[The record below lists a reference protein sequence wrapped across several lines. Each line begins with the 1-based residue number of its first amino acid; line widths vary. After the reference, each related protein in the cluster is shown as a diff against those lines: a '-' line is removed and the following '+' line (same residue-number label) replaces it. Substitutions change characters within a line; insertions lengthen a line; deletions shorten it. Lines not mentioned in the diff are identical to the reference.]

1 MKALSAKATALSFAA
16 LISCS
21 SAVFAAE
28 PPAGA
33 SSCSGCHATNTA
45 AETPV
50 PKING
55 RSADDIMTAMAA
67 FRSGSKPAT
76 VMNRIAKG
84 YTDDE
89 LKPIAA
95 WLAAQK

>member
-1 MKALSAKATALSFAA
+1 MKALSAKAAALSFAA
-16 LISCS
+16 LITCP
-21 SAVFAAE
+21 SAALAAE

-33 SSCSGCHATNTA
+33 SSCSGCHAANTA

-55 RSADDIMTAMAA
+55 RKAEDIMTLMAA
-67 FRSGSKPAT
+67 FRDGSKPAT

>member
-1 MKALSAKATALSFAA
+1 
-16 LISCS
+16 
-21 SAVFAAE
+21 
-28 PPAGA
+28 
-33 SSCSGCHATNTA
+33 
-45 AETPV
+45 
-50 PKING
+50 
-55 RSADDIMTAMAA
+55 MAA
-67 FRSGSKPAT
+67 FRDGSKPAT

>member
-1 MKALSAKATALSFAA
+1 MADY
-16 LISCS
+16 
-21 SAVFAAE
+21 
-28 PPAGA
+28 
-33 SSCSGCHATNTA
+33 
-45 AETPV
+45 
-50 PKING
+50 
-55 RSADDIMTAMAA
+55 SADDIMTAMAA
-67 FRSGSKPAT
+67 FRAGSKPAT

>member
-1 MKALSAKATALSFAA
+1 MKALSASIPTLAFAA

-21 SAVFAAE
+21 SVTFAAE

-33 SSCSGCHATNTA
+33 SSCSGCHAANTA
-45 AETPV
+45 VETPV

-55 RSADDIMTAMAA
+55 RSADEIMTAMAA

>member
-1 MKALSAKATALSFAA
+1 MTALSAKAAALAFAA
-16 LISCS
+16 LMSCS
-21 SAVFAAE
+21 SAAFAAE
-28 PPAGA
+28 PPPGA
-33 SSCSGCHATNTA
+33 SSCSGCHASNTT

-50 PKING
+50 PKIHG
-55 RSADDIMTAMAA
+55 RSADEIMTAMAA
-67 FRSGSKPAT
+67 FRDGSKPST

>member
-1 MKALSAKATALSFAA
+1 MQALSAKAASLSVAA

-21 SAVFAAE
+21 SAALAAE

-33 SSCSGCHATNTA
+33 SSCSGCHAANTA
-45 AETPV
+45 VETPV
-50 PKING
+50 PKIKG
-55 RSADDIMTAMAA
+55 RSADDILAAMAA
-67 FRSGSKPAT
+67 FRAGSKPAT

>member
-1 MKALSAKATALSFAA
+1 MKALSASFPALVFAA

-21 SAVFAAE
+21 GAAFAAE
-28 PPAGA
+28 PPVGA
-33 SSCSGCHATNTA
+33 SSCSGCHASGAA

-55 RSADDIMTAMAA
+55 RKADEIMTAMAA
-67 FRSGSKPAT
+67 FRDGSKPST
-76 VMNRIAKG
+76 VMGRIAKG

>member
-1 MKALSAKATALSFAA
+1 MRALPALVFAA

-21 SAVFAAE
+21 GAALAAE

-33 SSCSGCHATNTA
+33 SSCSGCHATNLA

-50 PKING
+50 PKIHG
-55 RSADDIMTAMAA
+55 RKAEDIITLMAA
-67 FRSGSKPAT
+67 FRDGSKPGT

-89 LKPIAA
+89 IKPIAA

>member
-1 MKALSAKATALSFAA
+1 MKIVSAFVFASLMSGA
-16 LISCS
+16 
-21 SAVFAAE
+21 AFAAE
-28 PPAGA
+28 PPPGA
-33 SSCSGCHATNTA
+33 SSCSGCHAGATA

-55 RSADDIMTAMAA
+55 RKADGILTALAA
-67 FRSGSKPAT
+67 FRDGSKPST

-84 YTDDE
+84 FTDDE
-89 LKPIAA
+89 LRPIAA